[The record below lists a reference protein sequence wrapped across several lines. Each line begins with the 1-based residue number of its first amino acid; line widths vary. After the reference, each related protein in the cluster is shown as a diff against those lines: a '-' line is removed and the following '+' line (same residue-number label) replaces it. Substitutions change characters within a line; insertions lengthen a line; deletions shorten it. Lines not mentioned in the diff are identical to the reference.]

1 MTLPGRMFVSVTA
14 GILLLTACSAPVVT
28 QPIITSTPFLPA
40 AIEAATATPSAD
52 TVRLYVSE
60 GLPVEWLE
68 LIQPLAGITL
78 VENAGD
84 ADLALTS
91 SIGKSTANALE
102 RFDLVYAAAVPFFTV
117 EDEISFDTL
126 AALWKGGGEEG
137 NAREIYLSSRT
148 RELFASV
155 WGTPADNVIAGE
167 PSELLNLVKASPS
180 AIALIPFEEITP
192 RWKIFK
198 IDGRSPLDKPF
209 DQEKYPLKIS
219 FNLAASG
226 EVTEDVPQ
234 VIEVI
239 SAVLPASNRDESKM
253 TVVVMSG
260 TTAITRG
267 LAYKVTIND
276 TEYPIALVKDWF
288 VSADLRHVSNE
299 APFYE
304 NCPSPDPYTSS
315 LVFCT
320 SPDMIEVLEKIGINV
335 VELTGNHIK
344 DYLEDSL
351 LYSIQLYKDRGW
363 YYYAA
368 GENAEQAREPVLI
381 EHNGNRI
388 AFIGCNAVG
397 PASVWATDQRAGAAL
412 CDYEYLAKTIKALK
426 ADGYTVI
433 TTFQHAELAQ
443 QDGWPA
449 VLMFAEKIS
458 GEFRSVAEAGADIV
472 QGSQAHYPMG
482 FEFVGD
488 SLIHYGLGNFLFDQM
503 WDPNR
508 NEFIDR
514 HIIYNGHYINTELLT
529 AVLMDW
535 SQPTPM
541 DHDQRVVFL
550 EEIFKASRARE
561 E

>member
-1 MTLPGRMFVSVTA
+1 MKLSGRVLVFVSLF
-14 GILLLTACSAPVVT
+14 IFLSACTAPVVT
-28 QPIITSTPFLPA
+28 QPIITSTPFLPQEA
-40 AIEAATATPSAD
+40 VEPTPVIETA
-52 TVRLYVSE
+52 VKVYVSDQ
-60 GLPVEWLE
+60 LPSYWME
-68 LIQPLAGITL
+68 LIQPLTGISLVEEENDADLSLTPSIGG
-78 VENAGD
+78 VENA
-84 ADLALTS
+84 LAS
-91 SIGKSTANALE
+91 
-102 RFDLVYAAAVPFFTV
+102 FDLVFAVAVPFFTV
-117 EDEISFDTL
+117 EDEVSLDTL
-126 AALWKGGGEEG
+126 SLLWQGSGEEG
-137 NAREIYLSSRT
+137 VDHKIFVSRKTGELLSR
-148 RELFASV
+148 V
-155 WGTPADNVIAGE
+155 WGEPGDNVITGK
-167 PSELLNLVKASPS
+167 STGLLELVNDSPS
-180 AIALIPFEEITP
+180 ALAIIPFEDITP
-192 RWKIFK
+192 RWKILK
-198 IDGRSPLDKPF
+198 VDGLSPLDKPF
-209 DQEKYPLKIS
+209 EQDEYPLNVS
-219 FNLAASG
+219 FSLVAETEAIGNVALAVDAIA
-226 EVTEDVPQ
+226 E
-234 VIEVI
+234 
-239 SAVLPASNRDESKM
+239 VLPLSNRDESKM

-276 TEYPIALVKDWF
+276 TNYPIALVKDWF
-288 VSADLRHVSNE
+288 LSADLRHVSNE

-304 NCPSPDPYTSS
+304 DCPPPDPYTSS

-320 SPDMIEVLEKIGINV
+320 SPDMIEVLENIGINV

-344 DYLEDSL
+344 DYLEENL

-368 GENAEQAREPVLI
+368 GENAQQAREPVLI

-397 PASVWATDQRAGAAL
+397 PASVWANEQRAGAAL
-412 CDYEYLAKTIKALK
+412 CDFDYLTQTIGELK
-426 ADGYTVI
+426 EQGYTVI
-433 TTFQHAELAQ
+433 TTYQHAELAQ
-443 QDGWPA
+443 QEGWPA

-503 WDPNR
+503 WEPNR

-514 HIIYNGHYINTELLT
+514 HIIYDGQYINTELLT

-541 DHDQRVVFL
+541 DNEQRVKFL
-550 EEIFKASRARE
+550 DEIFTASKARDK
-561 E
+561 